1 MAIHPRPVRRTP
13 SLSPSRWA
21 ALPRRG
27 TVLRLTTATMLLA
40 LAAGV
45 LYLRQP
51 SPTCPAAPPSA
62 NPVAAEPAGSF
73 SPGPGDPPA
82 PAGARLALPAGM
94 VGVPVRLAEPAA
106 VAVVRPGARVDLLV
120 VPRAGAAPPARPT
133 EPVAARALV
142 LDVLGAQSAADGST
156 ALYLALP
163 PEQAQRTVALPDGT
177 RFAIMVR
184 E

>member
-1 MAIHPRPVRRTP
+1 M
-13 SLSPSRWA
+13 
-21 ALPRRG
+21 
-27 TVLRLTTATMLLA
+27 TTATMLLA

-51 SPTCPAAPPSA
+51 PPTCPAAPPSP
-62 NPVAAEPAGSF
+62 NPVVAERS
-73 SPGPGDPPA
+73 STGPGDSSA

-106 VAVVRPGARVDLLV
+106 VAVVRPGDRVDLLV
-120 VPRAGAAPPARPT
+120 VPRAGMASPARAT
-133 EPVAARALV
+133 EVVAARALV
-142 LDVLGAQSAADGST
+142 LDVLGPQSAVDGST